1 MFLNVSNPSSMDA
14 AHVAT
19 REAIV
24 CKSSCVKN
32 SLRAFASYRLLTV
45 WSTMGG
51 YTDVSSGRTRG
62 GTFYSKARMFVRY
75 FDEVLEEEE
84 VAELPEE
91 VAEVPEVAAILE
103 IKPELLELLE
113 IKPQV
118 TIESADFMVEEKPR
132 VDFVEEIDTVDS
144 KPVLSVSELEAVDIV
159 DMDFAYV

>member
-75 FDEVLEEEE
+75 FDEVLEE

-103 IKPELLELLE
+103 IKPELLE
-113 IKPQV
+113 IKQEV
-118 TIESADFMVEEKPR
+118 KIESADSVVEEKPR
-132 VDFVEEIDTVDS
+132 VDFVEMPRGATAEEE
-144 KPVLSVSELEAVDIV
+144 KPVLSVLELEVV
-159 DMDFAYV
+159 DMDFACV